1 MVCSNIIM
9 EKSVVTQIKS
19 SETESKLNAQT
30 LKSMGGMPDANHANA
45 CRPRKVKESQVNCSV
60 DAHTDKDTRHGSHA
74 AADKPLLSHL
84 LERGKDLV
92 LGDTTSVV
100 TVAAIVVGAALIEV
114 ELVPGLIIGAGAV
127 LLGKL
132 FSEIDAMVR
141 PAIKGALGVGS
152 SMTNMARQVMAET
165 SEQVHDLVA
174 EVKHE
179 QGHPKSAEKVQTAN
193 ESANGAQFAH

>member
-1 MVCSNIIM
+1 
-9 EKSVVTQIKS
+9 
-19 SETESKLNAQT
+19 
-30 LKSMGGMPDANHANA
+30 
-45 CRPRKVKESQVNCSV
+45 
-60 DAHTDKDTRHGSHA
+60 
-74 AADKPLLSHL
+74 LLQ
-84 LERGKDLV
+84 RAKDLV
-92 LGDTTSVV
+92 SGDATSAV

-114 ELVPGLIIGAGAV
+114 QLVPGLIIGAGAV

-132 FSEIDAMVR
+132 FPEIGAMVH

-165 SEQVHDLVA
+165 SEQVQDLVA

-193 ESANGAQFAH
+193 DSASGAQFAH

>member
-1 MVCSNIIM
+1 
-9 EKSVVTQIKS
+9 
-19 SETESKLNAQT
+19 
-30 LKSMGGMPDANHANA
+30 MGGMPYANHANA
-45 CRPRKVKESQVNCSV
+45 RLPRKIKVKVKESQVNGSV
-60 DAHTDKDTRHGSHA
+60 DAHTDKDARHGSHA

-84 LERGKDLV
+84 LQRAKDLV
-92 LGDTTSVV
+92 SGDATSAV

-114 ELVPGLIIGAGAV
+114 QLVPGLIIGAGAV

-132 FSEIDAMVR
+132 FPEIGAMVH

-193 ESANGAQFAH
+193 DSASGAQFAH